1 MGCRKRGHRGHLAW
15 PSTGL
20 RTFPPGPMFFLTRT
34 FSFILLLG
42 SRTNAV
48 ISLRRCA
55 TEEVFGITTLEVISE
70 VTHRLMLAEAVAKG
84 IITRQSVA
92 ALKGK
97 WRDVAKLTDY
107 WALTSRIFELNVLTI
122 APDESRLR
130 KAQTVRSSHG
140 LLTTDSLILAAMNEY
155 GIDCLASRD
164 GDFDHI
170 SSLTIY
176 KPTDI

>member
-1 MGCRKRGHRGHLAW
+1 MPVDRLVNLPAGADVFLDANIFIYSFSGQSMECRDL
-15 PSTGL
+15 
-20 RTFPPGPMFFLTRT
+20 
-34 FSFILLLG
+34 
-42 SRTNAV
+42 
-48 ISLRRCA
+48 LRRCA
-55 TEEVFGITTLEVISE
+55 SENIFGVTTIEVINE

-84 IITRQSVA
+84 VVTRQNAA

-97 WRDVAKLTDY
+97 WRDVARLSDY
-107 WALTSRIFELNVLTI
+107 WSLTSRIFGLNILITG
-122 APDESRLR
+122 ADESQLR
-130 KAQTVRSSHG
+130 RAQSARISHG
-140 LLTTDSLILAAMNEY
+140 LLTTDSLIVAAMSEL

>member
-1 MGCRKRGHRGHLAW
+1 MPIDRLANL
-15 PSTGL
+15 PAGADV
-20 RTFPPGPMFFLTRT
+20 FLDANV
-34 FSFILLLG
+34 FIYSFGRQSNECWNL
-42 SRTNAV
+42 
-48 ISLRRCA
+48 LRRCA
-55 TEEVFGITTLEVISE
+55 TENVFGVTSLEVINE

-84 IITRQSVA
+84 IVTRQNAA

-97 WRDVAKLTDY
+97 WRDVATLSDY
-107 WALTSRIFELNVLTI
+107 WTLTSRIFGLNILIVGS
-122 APDESRLR
+122 DESRLHG
-130 KAQTVRSSHG
+130 AQTVRSRHG

-155 GIDCLASRD
+155 GIDRLASRD

>member
-1 MGCRKRGHRGHLAW
+1 MAIDRLANLPAGADVFLDANVFIYSFGGQSDECRDL
-15 PSTGL
+15 
-20 RTFPPGPMFFLTRT
+20 
-34 FSFILLLG
+34 
-42 SRTNAV
+42 
-48 ISLRRCA
+48 LRRCA
-55 TEEVFGITTLEVISE
+55 TEEVFGITTLEVINE

-84 IITRQSVA
+84 IITRQNAA

-97 WRDVAKLTDY
+97 WRDVAMLGDY
-107 WALTSRIFELNVLTI
+107 WTLTSRIFGLNILII
-122 APDESRLR
+122 ASDESRLR
-130 KAQTVRSSHG
+130 SAQTVRSSHG

-155 GIDCLASRD
+155 GIDRLASRD